1 MKHAFNCPIR
11 FITITCG
18 SSPLGV
24 NQPSH
29 LASYDHNEQEV
40 TFPAGQSME
49 GAFRAHEISGI
60 LTTVGRH
67 VAEAEMLTWAGP
79 HAFF

>member
-1 MKHAFNCPIR
+1 
-11 FITITCG
+11 
-18 SSPLGV
+18 
-24 NQPSH
+24 
-29 LASYDHNEQEV
+29 
-40 TFPAGQSME
+40 ME